1 MTIYKLK
8 IEDRNYTDVSVVN
21 AYTLKP
27 KLIPKILNPIRDKL
41 FNQDIFDIGLSND
54 PYKQPYIRLLHSSA
68 RSMQVVPGVLVL
80 KDNKTFGKKKD
91 KFFFKCVPDDKRLPI
106 FIVPYKIKHT
116 FNKNYKNK
124 YIVFKFKSWEGKHPV
139 GQIENV
145 LGDVDHLDH
154 FYEYQLYCKSLYAS
168 IQNITKKALKKL
180 KQKTEM
186 EYIENIIATQNL
198 VDHRTDRN
206 IFSIDPLKSKDFDDA
221 FSIESLE
228 NNITRISVYISNVS
242 FWMDM
247 LDLWSSFNER
257 ITTIYLPDRKRPM
270 LPTVLSDALCS
281 LTENDIRFAFLLELY
296 IDNETNQIINKEFHN
311 SVIKV
316 NRNLRYDTEEQENHA
331 DYKKL
336 LNISKQMNRKS
347 MKYMDNIDNSHDV
360 VAYLM
365 ITMNYICAKELEK
378 LQCGVFRSAKLRTT
392 KELPGHISKEV
403 KKFVKNWNSF
413 GSEYNKFENMEGHEI
428 LDFDAYVHITSPIR
442 RLVDL
447 LNIMV
452 LQEKLNIKKMSEEGK
467 KFYEYWTSDNSL
479 EYINTTMRSV
489 RKVQND
495 CNLLALC
502 TENKEIFKEI
512 FEGFVFDKIIRNDAL
527 YQYMVFLPK
536 INMVNRYTSRFDI
549 DNMTTQK
556 FKIYLFQDEVNLKRK
571 IRLEQVI
578 E

>member
-8 IEDRNYTDVSVVN
+8 IEDRDYTDVSVVD

-27 KLIPKILNPIRDKL
+27 RLVPKILNPIENKL
-41 FNQDIFDIGLSND
+41 FNQDIFDIETKKNEE
-54 PYKQPYIRLLHSSA
+54 PKIRLLHSSA

-80 KDNKTFGKKKD
+80 KDNKIFGKIKD
-91 KFFFKCVPDDKRLPI
+91 KFLYKCVPDDKRLPV
-106 FIVPYKIKHT
+106 FIVPYKMKQN
-116 FNKNYKNK
+116 FSKNYKNK
-124 YIVFKFKSWEGKHPV
+124 YVVFKFKSWKLEEKRPI
-139 GQIENV
+139 GQIVNV
-145 LGDVDHLDH
+145 LGDVNQLDH

-168 IQNITKKALKKL
+168 IQNITKKALRKL

-186 EYIENIIATQNL
+186 EYIENIIETHNL
-198 VDHRTDRN
+198 VDHREDRN
-206 IFSIDPLKSKDFDDA
+206 IFSIDPTHSKDFDDA
-221 FSIESLE
+221 FSVEGLE
-228 NNITRISVYISNVS
+228 DGVTRISVYISNVS
-242 FWMDM
+242 FWMDI

-296 IDNETNQIINKEFHN
+296 IDENNQLTHHEFYN

-316 NRNLRYDTEEQENHA
+316 KRNLRYDTEEQENHH
-331 DYKKL
+331 DYKILWEIVK
-336 LNISKQMNRKS
+336 KMNRKS
-347 MKYMDNIDNSHDV
+347 MKYVDSIDTSHDV

-365 ITMNYICAKELEK
+365 VTMNYICAKELEK
-378 LQCGVFRSAKLRTT
+378 LKCGVFRSAKLRTK
-392 KELPGHISKEV
+392 KELPGHISTDV
-403 KKFVKNWNSF
+403 KKFVRNWNSF

-452 LQEKLNIKKMSEEGK
+452 LQEKLNIKKMSDEGK
-467 KFYEYWTSDNSL
+467 KFYQYWTSDNSL

-495 CNLLALC
+495 CSLLALC
-502 TENKEIFKEI
+502 TENKEIFNEI
-512 FEGFVFDKIIRNDAL
+512 FDGFVFDKIIRNDAL
-527 YQYMVFLPK
+527 FQYMVYLPK

-549 DNMTTQK
+549 DNMTMQR

-571 IRLEQVI
+571 IRLEQI
-578 E
+578 TD

>member
-1 MTIYKLK
+1 MIIYKLK
-8 IEDRNYTDVSVVN
+8 IEDRDYTNVSVVG

-27 KLIPKILNPIRDKL
+27 KLMPKCLDAVKNKL
-41 FNQDIFDIGLSND
+41 FNHDIFDVVTD
-54 PYKQPYIRLLHSSA
+54 KDEPYIRLLHSSA
-68 RSMQVVPGVLVL
+68 RSMQCVPAVLVL

-91 KFFFKCVPDDKRLPI
+91 KFYFKCVPDDKRLPI

-124 YIVFKFKSWEGKHPV
+124 YITFKFKSWEGKHPI
-139 GQIENV
+139 GQIVNV
-145 LGDVDHLDH
+145 IGDVDHLDH

-168 IQNITKKALKKL
+168 IQNITKKALQKL
-180 KQKTEM
+180 KQKTEA
-186 EYIENIIATQNL
+186 EYIENIIETHSL

-206 IFSIDPLKSKDFDDA
+206 IFSIDPLKSRDFDDA
-221 FSIESLE
+221 FSIEILE
-228 NNITRISVYISNVS
+228 NKTTRISIYISNVS
-242 FWMDM
+242 FWMDI

-296 IDNETNQIINKEFHN
+296 VDENNKLIEHKFYN

-316 NRNLRYDTEEQENHA
+316 TRNLRYDTEEQENHV
-331 DYKKL
+331 DYLKL
-336 LNISKQMNRKS
+336 LNVVHKMNRKK

-365 ITMNYICAKELEK
+365 VTMNYICAKELEK
-378 LQCGVFRSAKLRTT
+378 LQCGVFRSAKLRSK
-392 KELPGHISKEV
+392 KELPQHLSQEI

-413 GSEYNKFENMEGHEI
+413 GSEYNKFENMSGHEI

-452 LQEKLNIKKMSEEGK
+452 LQEKLNIKKMSDEGR
-467 KFYEYWTSDNSL
+467 KFYKYWTSDNSL

-502 TENKEIFKEI
+502 TEYKEIFNEQ
-512 FEGFVFDKIIRNDAL
+512 FNGFVFDKIIRNDAL

-536 INMVNRYTSRFDI
+536 INMVNRYTSRFNI
-549 DNMTTQK
+549 DNMTTQQ

-571 IRLEQVI
+571 IRLEQIIV
-578 E
+578 